1 MHPLLEKDGF
11 ILDVDGVIGRGDKPI
26 PQAVKAV
33 NKLISMG
40 KKVVFVSNNST
51 RSRRIYMQRFRDFGV
66 DISEEQMFLTTYV
79 TATYIRQNYGKSKVF
94 TTGEEGLVEELK
106 LAGHEIVDYED
117 ADILVVG
124 SNRQISFEILTKA
137 LRMCL
142 DQNKAYIATNPDK
155 IFPSEDGPVPGTGML
170 IGALYWMTGRMPDC
184 ICGKPERVIMEEAL
198 NYLGLKAEDV
208 VVVGDQVDVDVVA
221 GKRVGAQTLLVLS
234 GVTTKDN
241 LKEMIKKFGE
251 PDYILNDL
259 SELFQ

>member
-1 MHPLLEKDGF
+1 
-11 ILDVDGVIGRGDKPI
+11 
-26 PQAVKAV
+26 
-33 NKLISMG
+33 
-40 KKVVFVSNNST
+40 
-51 RSRRIYMQRFRDFGV
+51 
-66 DISEEQMFLTTYV
+66 
-79 TATYIRQNYGKSKVF
+79 
-94 TTGEEGLVEELK
+94 
-106 LAGHEIVDYED
+106 
-117 ADILVVG
+117 
-124 SNRQISFEILTKA
+124 
-137 LRMCL
+137 
-142 DQNKAYIATNPDK
+142 
-155 IFPSEDGPVPGTGML
+155 
-170 IGALYWMTGRMPDC
+170 MPDC